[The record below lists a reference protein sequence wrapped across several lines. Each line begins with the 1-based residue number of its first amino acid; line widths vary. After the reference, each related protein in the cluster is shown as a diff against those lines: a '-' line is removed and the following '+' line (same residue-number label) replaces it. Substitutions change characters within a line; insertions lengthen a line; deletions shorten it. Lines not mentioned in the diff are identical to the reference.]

1 MKELTRRYE
10 VDITLLFY
18 QFGSSMWQ
26 VLGSV
31 FPKDSYRR
39 LDLQPVTQLIDN
51 WIIRGFVHRWVCMN
65 RTFRGGAPLK
75 ELDRWKP
82 AYEGCLLSLV
92 AGLFLDPVHPGSR
105 AVSFF
110 SLALSSCS
118 CHRPKA
124 TEPAV
129 GGWRLWHAPTPPA
142 KVNPLSHR
150 LLVSC
155 VLLQWLE
162 LSNQWETRCGSPRS
176 SELQLLL
183 QPACGKLRTCG
194 SIKHMSRV

>member
-39 LDLQPVTQLIDN
+39 LDLQLVTQLIDD

-75 ELDRWKP
+75 ELDHWKP

-92 AGLFLDPVHPGSR
+92 ARLFLDPCILDLVR
-105 AVSFF
+105 WVSSPLPFLHV
-110 SLALSSCS
+110 LAAGPEQQSQLSVADISDT
-118 CHRPKA
+118 PK
-124 TEPAV
+124 
-129 GGWRLWHAPTPPA
+129 PPA

-150 LLVSC
+150 LLVSR

-194 SIKHMSRV
+194 SIKRMSRV

>member
-1 MKELTRRYE
+1 MSLCVLASASHMPRSLKQSLSRGFFFFESIAAVFIVPRTQWGPSALHEMKELTRRYE
-10 VDITLLFY
+10 VDVTLLFY
-18 QFGSSMWQ
+18 QFGSSMWL
-26 VLGSV
+26 LGSV

-39 LDLQPVTQLIDN
+39 LDLQPVTQLIDD

-110 SLALSSCS
+110 SLALSLCS
-118 CHRPKA
+118 CRRPRA

-129 GGWRLWHAPTPPA
+129 GGWRLWHPP
-142 KVNPLSHR
+142 
-150 LLVSC
+150 
-155 VLLQWLE
+155 
-162 LSNQWETRCGSPRS
+162 SPSKSES
-176 SELQLLL
+176 SL
-183 QPACGKLRTCG
+183 P
-194 SIKHMSRV
+194 